1 MKHSIAIKII
11 GMIRGGMMF
20 KTKLLSILL
29 IITVFLICPVDAGS
43 INITVSEDSYTDQI
57 YNTANYGTEEHMYS
71 MSTTTCTQY
80 SYLKYYVPE
89 YTEEAYLHIYT
100 DGGYK
105 NANSVVSVHRAT
117 NDWDENTITW
127 NNPPGYVNETDLITS
142 ASTPSNNQWVVLNVS
157 SVVNYPANY
166 TFRLRS
172 KWGYNDW
179 WVSGE
184 NESYAPYLEIR
195 TAPFPIDITW
205 NNHTNSDLKAFT
217 VNTGQ
222 VIRFEIIPYDSTN
235 ITTYNWSVNKID
247 QPTHADYFDYI
258 VPSFDP
264 DYPSTGIWEI
274 RVEGTYT
281 NSSKVIREWL
291 ISGLTEEQAP
301 DFLDSFIDLDNRN
314 RSGYIKDPWGREF
327 PYYYSPGT
335 NLISKGY
342 YSGSDS
348 GSGTVLKAKC
358 DVKYGTIKVRVNNT
372 NIKADASFIAR
383 DDKNGDYN
391 FAWYANEYHDYFAVN
406 SWLGTG
412 TKEYYPISRRCIGQ
426 APGVHWWRAN
436 GWHEI
441 VLIHTQDDWWSIWDN
456 GALVPNGYLHLDNL
470 IGNVTSVELRSQKTL
485 QMDNIEVYKDKYIY
499 PPTEIKY
506 GQYPKWWYPS
516 TYPYFSPAKDYG
528 IIVFGRGLTLQNI
541 SENINNESLMTY
553 DQSTRTATIK
563 TNLFIKNGAELN
575 ITNETLLVDTS
586 SGSKIIAP
594 MSGVTFRILNSTVTT
609 TSNSP
614 LIWGLTSTTSL
625 CVYNPEEQMND
636 TNHTNDQTGVPTW
649 DYRGTFVLDN
659 STVNNTCNL
668 FIDGAHEVRINNT
681 VFSNMSALDYGSNKL
696 QGGQTLFNQ
705 KIEQST
711 GTKSIWFVPRNDLA
725 AYSINNISFINP
737 RSDIDFKIV
746 GGQFIFNSTTIKN
759 SNLSNIDISTKRAYK
774 YSEFQ
779 FYRQIY
785 ENSDVGLLNC
795 KIDENRL
802 KVETNRSKIET
813 KYYADIIVKDT
824 VGNPVQNVEITL
836 ISSNNS
842 YGAENLYEYDGYD
855 PVGPGEG
862 GVNGYGTDSP
872 LYTTYKGGTFKR
884 WYNAQ
889 QLNSTV
895 TNTNGRT
902 SLPSED
908 VNNSIVLTDY
918 VLTNETGK
926 ISKESIEYD
935 LTIKSPDSKS
945 VYLQG
950 INPDSDWYRK
960 NPSLSTYTIT
970 AIIPDDSTGPQITGF
985 APSTENPFN
994 PGETKNF
1001 RVWTDEP
1008 LKEMEWYVDGKLVSE
1023 GSLNY
1028 TWTITKDE
1036 SVIKFE
1042 GSNANGDVSKS
1053 WDVWGTGG
1061 NSSDLIEF
1069 FPEDTSLVKNT
1080 GESVYF
1086 NVSSGRALTANWFVD
1101 GETVLKDST
1110 SLTYSWDTAGV
1121 YSVTVSGSM
1130 DTEGFS
1136 NTWEVNVKEPEE
1148 PPVENKSIITIIPC
1162 ENVAPGAQFD
1172 LGIKIDPSTPING
1185 AQLDFIFDSSMVSI
1199 TGVTEGDI
1207 FKQSEASTVFNS
1219 GTIDNSAGIVK
1230 NVYGY
1235 ILGAVKVSA
1244 PGTFATVDLTAGN
1257 RTGMAEFNLSNVII
1271 SDTSSRSAPYTVTN
1285 ASVLIDTAPVMDPIC
1300 YLKSVDEKSALTF
1313 KVTAKD
1319 ADGDKL
1325 ILSASGLPE
1334 GAEFNTESGDFSW
1347 TPAVGQAGVY
1357 TFTFEVSD
1365 GYLTDSEN
1373 VTVTVNKLNN
1383 PPVIDSFEPPDGSS
1397 FSEGERIEV
1406 SVNASDADGQALSYS
1421 IRIDGVEY
1429 STENT
1434 YVWETGYSSSGNHT
1448 IEVAVSDG
1456 IEKVTEQ
1463 NNIYINNYHPRWDV
1477 NQDGVV
1483 NILDITII
1491 AQNYGS
1497 STVKPYPRWDVNQDG
1512 VINIQDL
1519 TLAGYY
1525 FGETVV

>member
-1 MKHSIAIKII
+1 
-11 GMIRGGMMF
+11 MIETQNVNF
-20 KTKLLSILL
+20 INTK
-29 IITVFLICPVDAGS
+29 
-43 INITVSEDSYTDQI
+43 
-57 YNTANYGTEEHMYS
+57 
-71 MSTTTCTQY
+71 
-80 SYLKYYVPE
+80 
-89 YTEEAYLHIYT
+89 
-100 DGGYK
+100 
-105 NANSVVSVHRAT
+105 
-117 NDWDENTITW
+117 
-127 NNPPGYVNETDLITS
+127 
-142 ASTPSNNQWVVLNVS
+142 TPSYRFQAGN
-157 SVVNYPANY
+157 
-166 TFRLRS
+166 
-172 KWGYNDW
+172 
-179 WVSGE
+179 
-184 NESYAPYLEIR
+184 
-195 TAPFPIDITW
+195 
-205 NNHTNSDLKAFT
+205 KA
-217 VNTGQ
+217 
-222 VIRFEIIPYDSTN
+222 EY
-235 ITTYNWSVNKID
+235 
-247 QPTHADYFDYI
+247 
-258 VPSFDP
+258 
-264 DYPSTGIWEI
+264 
-274 RVEGTYT
+274 
-281 NSSKVIREWL
+281 KV
-291 ISGLTEEQAP
+291 G
-301 DFLDSFIDLDNRN
+301 
-314 RSGYIKDPWGREF
+314 
-327 PYYYSPGT
+327 
-335 NLISKGY
+335 
-342 YSGSDS
+342 
-348 GSGTVLKAKC
+348 
-358 DVKYGTIKVRVNNT
+358 
-372 NIKADASFIAR
+372 
-383 DDKNGDYN
+383 
-391 FAWYANEYHDYFAVN
+391 
-406 SWLGTG
+406 
-412 TKEYYPISRRCIGQ
+412 
-426 APGVHWWRAN
+426 
-436 GWHEI
+436 
-441 VLIHTQDDWWSIWDN
+441 
-456 GALVPNGYLHLDNL
+456 
-470 IGNVTSVELRSQKTL
+470 
-485 QMDNIEVYKDKYIY
+485 
-499 PPTEIKY
+499 
-506 GQYPKWWYPS
+506 
-516 TYPYFSPAKDYG
+516 
-528 IIVFGRGLTLQNI
+528 
-541 SENINNESLMTY
+541 
-553 DQSTRTATIK
+553 
-563 TNLFIKNGAELN
+563 
-575 ITNETLLVDTS
+575 
-586 SGSKIIAP
+586 
-594 MSGVTFRILNSTVTT
+594 
-609 TSNSP
+609 
-614 LIWGLTSTTSL
+614 
-625 CVYNPEEQMND
+625 
-636 TNHTNDQTGVPTW
+636 
-649 DYRGTFVLDN
+649 
-659 STVNNTCNL
+659 
-668 FIDGAHEVRINNT
+668 
-681 VFSNMSALDYGSNKL
+681 
-696 QGGQTLFNQ
+696 
-705 KIEQST
+705 
-711 GTKSIWFVPRNDLA
+711 
-725 AYSINNISFINP
+725 
-737 RSDIDFKIV
+737 
-746 GGQFIFNSTTIKN
+746 
-759 SNLSNIDISTKRAYK
+759 
-774 YSEFQ
+774 
-779 FYRQIY
+779 
-785 ENSDVGLLNC
+785 
-795 KIDENRL
+795 
-802 KVETNRSKIET
+802 
-813 KYYADIIVKDT
+813 YYADILAVDPK
-824 VGNPVQNVEITL
+824 GNQISDCAVLITANNTTF
-836 ISSNNS
+836 SS
-842 YGAENLYEYDGYD
+842 
-855 PVGPGEG
+855 
-862 GVNGYGTDSP
+862 
-872 LYTTYKGGTFKR
+872 
-884 WYNAQ
+884 
-889 QLNSTV
+889 
-895 TNTNGRT
+895 TNGFGDNQTSFNTESNGHTALPNENRKNSPAITEYYKNYPEGKYLLLSHTATITTPDGRT
-902 SLPSED
+902 VSLSG
-908 VNNSIVLTDY
+908 IT
-918 VLTNETGK
+918 
-926 ISKESIEYD
+926 
-935 LTIKSPDSKS
+935 PDSS
-945 VYLQG
+945 
-950 INPDSDWYRK
+950 WYRK
-960 NPSLSTYTIT
+960 DPNVPTYTIT

-1121 YSVTVSGSM
+1121 YSVTVSGST
-1130 DTEGFS
+1130 DTESFS
-1136 NTWEVNVKEPEE
+1136 NTWEVNVTEPEE

-1185 AQLDFIFDSSMVSI
+1185 AQLDFIFDSSMVSA

-1334 GAEFNTESGDFSW
+1334 GAEFNTGSGDFSW

-1406 SVNASDADGQALSYS
+1406 SVNASDADGDLLKYS
-1421 IRIDGVEY
+1421 IMIDGVEY